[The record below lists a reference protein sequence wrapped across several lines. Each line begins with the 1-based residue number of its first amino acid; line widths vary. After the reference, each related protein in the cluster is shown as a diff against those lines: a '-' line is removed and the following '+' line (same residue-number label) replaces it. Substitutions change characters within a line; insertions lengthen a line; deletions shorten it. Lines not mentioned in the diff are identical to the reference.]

1 MKDYSPRYVPRTC
14 ATDKSDRRAQLA
26 ERLEACADRICDY
39 QDRLMAGAATMKPIE
54 LERLMDEYRAE
65 QVRYD
70 HIDRELQA
78 MEEPKKTKEYIE
90 YRRVYQQN
98 KKSKIIY

>member
-1 MKDYSPRYVPRTC
+1 
-14 ATDKSDRRAQLA
+14 
-26 ERLEACADRICDY
+26 
-39 QDRLMAGAATMKPIE
+39 MAGAATMKPIE